1 MNRSSTSSKAVT
13 FTIAIILLLGVILFA
28 LATGAANINLF
39 SLTESGRQILF
50 KIRIPRIILGLITG
64 LVLATTG
71 GVLQGML
78 NNPLAE
84 PYLLGISSGAALGS
98 IVALV
103 LRQVF
108 LMPLFGFLGAL
119 VTIVLVWNLAQKNRF
134 LERTRLILAGVIVS
148 LFFSAIISLIMS
160 IFQQELGQIFAILMG
175 NLGYIF
181 SSQNLYLL
189 WILVGISL
197 IGVIVLNIFALRI
210 NILSLGDY
218 TADSMGIDV
227 QRTRKILFVLSSLL
241 VGIVVAF
248 TGIIGFVGLI
258 IPHICRMIIGPDNRH
273 LLTLS
278 GILGAAFLVFCDT
291 IARSI
296 LVIELPVGV
305 ITAIFGAPFFVYL
318 LRKNR

>member
-273 LLTLS
+273 LLALS

>member
-1 MNRSSTSSKAVT
+1 MNRSSNSSKALT
-13 FTIAIILLLGVILFA
+13 FTIAIILLFGIILFA
-28 LATGAANINLF
+28 LATGAADINLF
-39 SLTESGRQILF
+39 SLSDSGRQILF

-108 LMPLFGFLGAL
+108 LMPLFGFIGAL
-119 VTIVLVWNLAQKNRF
+119 VTIVLVWHLAEKNRF
-134 LERTRLILAGVIVS
+134 LERTRLILAGIIVS
-148 LFFSAIISLIMS
+148 LFFSAIIALIMS

-181 SSQNLYLL
+181 SSQNLLIL
-189 WILVGISL
+189 WILVGVSL
-197 IGVIVLNIFALRI
+197 AGVIILNIFALRI

-227 QRTRKILFVLSSLL
+227 QHTRKTLFILSSLL

-258 IPHICRMIIGPDNRH
+258 IPHICRMIIGPNNRS
-273 LLTLS
+273 LLPLS

>member
-1 MNRSSTSSKAVT
+1 
-13 FTIAIILLLGVILFA
+13 
-28 LATGAANINLF
+28 
-39 SLTESGRQILF
+39 
-50 KIRIPRIILGLITG
+50 
-64 LVLATTG
+64 
-71 GVLQGML
+71 
-78 NNPLAE
+78 
-84 PYLLGISSGAALGS
+84 
-98 IVALV
+98 
-103 LRQVF
+103 
-108 LMPLFGFLGAL
+108 MPLFGFLGAL